1 MFESSS
7 GYYPNNPNTL
17 EKDVRSFL
25 KEHPKL
31 GVVPKLVV
39 SPEEGLS
46 DCGNVYGKLYSAL
59 DFSKFN
65 NVVIIGSPPVKT
77 GPEISYVDE
86 GFKTPLG
93 EVEIDKNFTIQLD
106 FSEHFEKRDDLFHLP
121 FVEMQLIFLQ
131 VLMEDFKVVPIM
143 IENNLDE
150 KTWEKAVEKISEV
163 LNPQD
168 LLITC
173 SNLATSE
180 EKGRETIKKYNT
192 KILNCLRG
200 NLEKAKFKKMGES
213 YNMSGWRSVL
223 TGIKSREKF
232 EKFHLFGHKIKTS
245 DPILESQ
252 TTGFAGICFD

>member
-25 KEHPKL
+25 KGHPKL
-31 GVVPKLVV
+31 GVVPKVV
-39 SPEEGLS
+39 ISPEGGLS
-46 DCGNVYGKLYSAL
+46 DCGTVYGKLYSAI

-86 GFKTPLG
+86 RFKTPLG
-93 EVEIDKNFTIQLD
+93 EVEIDTNFTTQLNL
-106 FSEHFEKRDDLFHLP
+106 SEHFEKRDDLFHLP

-131 VLMEDFKVVPIM
+131 VLMDDFKVVPIM
-143 IENNLDE
+143 FENNLDE
-150 KTWEKAVEKISEV
+150 ELWDAAVKKISEI

-180 EKGRETIKKYNT
+180 EKGKETIKKYNT

-200 NLEKAKFKKMGES
+200 DLEKAKFKKKGES
-213 YNMSGWRSVL
+213 YNMSGWRAIL
-223 TGIKSREKF
+223 TGLNSRKDF
-232 EKFHLFGHKIKTS
+232 DRFHLFGHSIKTA
-245 DPILESQ
+245 DPILESR
-252 TTGFAGICFD
+252 TTGFAGVCFD